1 MRMIKNHLD
10 RENFFIE
17 KLENNK
23 LSFSDE
29 VEIAKKLLEKSR
41 FIQDIRFF
49 ININGEEKE
58 MLLKKELNKIKSV
71 WRWVE
76 RIENRKTIDLADDR
90 KRFEEKMEQL
100 ERDAEFGKEIRK
112 AISEGEINII
122 EKDKTIHP

>member
-112 AISEGEINII
+112 AI
-122 EKDKTIHP
+122 

>member
-1 MRMIKNHLD
+1 
-10 RENFFIE
+10 
-17 KLENNK
+17 
-23 LSFSDE
+23 
-29 VEIAKKLLEKSR
+29 
-41 FIQDIRFF
+41 
-49 ININGEEKE
+49 

>member
-58 MLLKKELNKIKSV
+58 MLLKIVNP
-71 WRWVE
+71 
-76 RIENRKTIDLADDR
+76 NPAATPLA
-90 KRFEEKMEQL
+90 
-100 ERDAEFGKEIRK
+100 
-112 AISEGEINII
+112 
-122 EKDKTIHP
+122 